1 MNAHAL
7 VRRHPHGL
15 IAFQRAHLPSAFFRE
30 VKAFAA
36 FQFRMWPHG
45 IVAKWTRANG
55 QPRPIANAPG
65 AFRSVRQ
72 RLFSALNPALRNAMG
87 LGAITWRLPI
97 TTKTGVSVLLA
108 GMAGAIAMLA

>member
-45 IVAKWTRANG
+45 IAAKWTRTNG

-65 AFRSVRQ
+65 AFRSVRT
-72 RLFSALNPALRNAMG
+72 RLFSTLNPALRNAMGLGAIG

-108 GMAGAIAMLA
+108 GMA